1 MKAGII
7 SLQRNQIDRQ
17 LKPLRQARLARPARG
32 WVRAVREALGI
43 NGRQMAERM
52 KVARSHVSQVED
64 AEARGAASIRTL
76 QRAADALGC
85 DLVYALVPHGGKT
98 LETLV
103 HDRARRTAERMVERV
118 AGTMALE
125 DQEVSRE
132 FRKREVDR
140 IAGELVRTMSKVLWD
155 E

>member
-1 MKAGII
+1 MKAEAI
-7 SLQRNQIDRQ
+7 SLQRDQIDRQ
-17 LKPLRQARLARPARG
+17 LRPLRQARLLRPARG

-52 KVARSHVSQVED
+52 NIARSHLSQIED
-64 AEARGAASIRTL
+64 AEARGAVSIRTL

-85 DLVYALVPHGGKT
+85 DLVYALVPRNGKT

-103 HDRARRTAERMVERV
+103 HDRAQRTAEQMVERV
-118 AGTMALE
+118 AETMALE
-125 DQEVSRE
+125 DQAVSRE

-140 IAGELVRTMSKVLWD
+140 IARELVRTMSKDLWD
-155 E
+155 K